1 MTPIPRL
8 HPGIRR
14 LKRFADRESSPREA
28 VRVAA
33 HLERCPRC
41 ADSVAFFR
49 RVSADARAA
58 AAPVPSDALLAR
70 ILASRAAG
78 ERVVLP
84 ADPATPRKWRRRG
97 VLAGLSAAAAAAV
110 FVVARGHGPRPDRPE
125 GGWATTGLGLLPTPA
140 YAEEAPASL
149 DWPPVPVDGTR
160 VRPGLWTYEY
170 RVIDRGRTVAS
181 ERGRVSITAVRFGG
195 VPAWRME
202 SQWLGH
208 PTDILEAV
216 EMERASLRVLHRT
229 ASNVGPSQYRVEEW
243 LTGDTLRGT
252 MVSALGHRRTRV
264 ARYQPPGDGPY
275 LAGESSPLIW
285 LQAVRLHPGWRARIS
300 LLGWGSAVDDRSY
313 PIALRVTGQGR
324 ARIAGRVWEC
334 WMVEAAAGGRMR
346 TLWVRK
352 ADGVTVL
359 SRETSPRGRQIEV
372 ALAAEAPAR
381 AGNTG
386 LENTGLE
393 TRATTNQSP
402 PSRTA
407 ASGSSRSRP

>member
-14 LKRFADRESSPREA
+14 LKRFADRESPPREA
-28 VRVAA
+28 ARVAA
-33 HLERCPRC
+33 HLERCGRC
-41 ADSVAFFR
+41 AEGVAFFR

-58 AAPVPSDALLAR
+58 AAPAPSDALLAR

-84 ADPATPRKWRRRG
+84 VDPATPRTWRRG
-97 VLAGLSAAAAAAV
+97 GALAGFAAAAAAV
-110 FVVARGHGPRPDRPE
+110 VFLVARGHAPRPDGPE
-125 GGWATTGLGLLPTPA
+125 EGWTTAGLGLLPTPA
-140 YAEEAPASL
+140 YAEEAPASI
-149 DWPPVPVDGTR
+149 DWAPVPVDGTR
-160 VRPGLWTYEY
+160 VRPGAWTYEY
-170 RVIDRGRTVAS
+170 RAIDRGRTVAS
-181 ERGRVSITAVRFGG
+181 ERGRVSITAVGFGG
-195 VPAWRME
+195 VAAWRME
-202 SQWLGH
+202 STWVGEPDEIH
-208 PTDILEAV
+208 EAV

-229 ASNVGPSQYRVEEW
+229 AENVGPSRYRVEEW

-252 MVSALGHRRTRV
+252 MVSTVRNARFRV

-300 LLGWGSAVDDRSY
+300 LLGWGSAADDRSY

-324 ARIAGRVWEC
+324 ARVAGRVWEC
-334 WMVEAAAGGRMR
+334 WTLEAAAGGRMR

-359 SRETSPRGRQIEV
+359 SREASPRGRQIEV
-372 ALAAEAPAR
+372 ALAGEAPAR
-381 AGNTG
+381 A
-386 LENTGLE
+386 
-393 TRATTNQSP
+393 A
-402 PSRTA
+402 
-407 ASGSSRSRP
+407 RP

>member
-1 MTPIPRL
+1 MTSIPRL

-14 LKRFADRESSPREA
+14 LKRFADHESPPREA
-28 VRVAA
+28 ARVAA

-41 ADSVAFFR
+41 ADSFAFFR
-49 RVSADARAA
+49 RVSSDARAA
-58 AAPVPSDALLAR
+58 AAPLPPEALLAR

-84 ADPATPRKWRRRG
+84 LPVDPATPRTWRRRG
-97 VLAGLSAAAAAAV
+97 ALAGLSAAAAVAV
-110 FVVARGHGPRPDRPE
+110 FLVARGHALRPDGPE
-125 GGWATTGLGLLPTPA
+125 EGWTTTGLGLLPTPA

-149 DWPPVPVDGTR
+149 SWPTVPVDGTR
-160 VRPGLWTYEY
+160 VRPGAWTYEY
-170 RVIDRGRTVAS
+170 RAIDRGRRVAT

-195 VPAWRME
+195 VAAWRME
-202 SQWLGH
+202 STWVGEPDEIH
-208 PTDILEAV
+208 EAV

-229 ASNVGPSQYRVEEW
+229 AENVGPSRYRVEEW

-252 MVSALGHRRTRV
+252 MVSTVRDSRHRV

-300 LLGWGSAVDDRSY
+300 LLGWGSAADDRSY

-324 ARIAGRVWEC
+324 ARVAGRVWEC
-334 WMVEAAAGGRMR
+334 WTLEAAAGGRMR

-359 SRETSPRGRQIEV
+359 SRESSSRGRQIEV
-372 ALAAEAPAR
+372 ALAAEAPAA
-381 AGNTG
+381 AG
-386 LENTGLE
+386 NTGLE
-393 TRATTNQSP
+393 TRAATTQSP

-407 ASGSSRSRP
+407 APGSSRSRP